1 MLELRTW
8 HMGAFVIRKASFFIY
23 PAGCGYNLPHPN
35 YMPDST
41 KPKIH
46 KNASVYRRVLTIE
59 TYTAT

>member
-1 MLELRTW
+1 MR
-8 HMGAFVIRKASFFIY
+8 AFVIRKASFFIY

-41 KPKIH
+41 KPKIY